1 MTAFQNAAGVG
12 QAAKRQDMPTMAM
25 EHSMRIFY
33 HIPRKHARPTAK
45 ILQSRHIR
53 RDLSTTEYTEY
64 TEFLL
69 SRVERAEKCR
79 IRDMRT

>member
-45 ILQSRHIR
+45 FHIYWTP
-53 RDLSTTEYTEY
+53 L
-64 TEFLL
+64 
-69 SRVERAEKCR
+69 
-79 IRDMRT
+79 DMIFPTLNIVTPKSP